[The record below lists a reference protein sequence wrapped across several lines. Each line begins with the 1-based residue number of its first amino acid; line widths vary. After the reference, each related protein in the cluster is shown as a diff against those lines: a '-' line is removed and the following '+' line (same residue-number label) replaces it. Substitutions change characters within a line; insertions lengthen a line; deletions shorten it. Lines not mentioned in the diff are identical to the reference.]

1 MSMQVELRGPELADH
16 LARSLNDLEFELLV
30 RRRIELKFAPL
41 MERYPDLAE
50 SYNRCK
56 FVYQWDD
63 RCTWEVALGSSYR
76 DQTETCGEVLSVCVR
91 NVESQWV
98 NKQDNKLSLLLP
110 APEGFS
116 E

>member
-1 MSMQVELRGPELADH
+1 
-16 LARSLNDLEFELLV
+16 
-30 RRRIELKFAPL
+30 
-41 MERYPDLAE
+41 
-50 SYNRCK
+50 
-56 FVYQWDD
+56 
-63 RCTWEVALGSSYR
+63 
-76 DQTETCGEVLSVCVR
+76 VCVR